1 MLKPRSLSLQSL
13 DLEGLKNTRSSVLK
27 EIETTISKVRLNRR
41 SASLSPS
48 RGLEAG
54 TPGSTRVPPK
64 AWKAQK
70 SSTQLVPCCKCGSA
84 SGPNAGATRRHARK
98 AQQCTTAVC
107 AEEGMR
113 CGRSLR
119 GVSGLETAGSGGGGG
134 KGRPGPG
141 PRKGAHQVR
150 HAPQRKGQ
158 ERRRRKLEKAQD
170 QAATLPWLWPGQGS

>member
-1 MLKPRSLSLQSL
+1 MMQETWLLKPMSLSLQSR
-13 DLEGLKNTRSSVLK
+13 DLEGLKNTRSSVPK
-27 EIETTISKVRLNRR
+27 DSETTISKVRLNRR
-41 SASLSPS
+41 SASLRPS

-119 GVSGLETAGSGGGGG
+119 GVSGLETAGSGRGGEGTTRAGTEEGG
-134 KGRPGPG
+134 PSGPSRSAEERPG
-141 PRKGAHQVR
+141 K
-150 HAPQRKGQ
+150 
-158 ERRRRKLEKAQD
+158 E
-170 QAATLPWLWPGQGS
+170 AA